1 MGATGW
7 WAEILSFSVE
17 TSIQKVRAALVGNR
31 TDPIGTATPVLQEPK
46 ASFTGTMLPV
56 GAAAAEIHTPVFTAE
71 QRTEGDITVA
81 ARPLTSSLTGSHQQT
96 GTEAATLRR
105 LTASLTGSQAQ
116 SGSMA
121 ASVAKT
127 VASLTGTAAN
137 PDIQFISGAAAA
149 ANTVAMPTHQ
159 TGDWIMVFTFRDGS
173 MTQPTIPAGWT
184 ADSQNTGTSLSYQ
197 VGHKVAASSS
207 ETTGTWTNATGIVVL
222 VYRNV
227 LGFVYGTLQ
236 TGSGST
242 ITYPVTNGY
251 AIATSAKS
259 AIVRFAGHRT
269 ASNLLTNTPASH
281 NARAGVATEAR
292 GIDKLNVSTDAAVTQ
307 SVNASSGWGTISVEL
322 YPASSVTL
330 NATNFSDN
338 FTGTNFDPPNSA
350 KWDIAF
356 GAGTIQSNALWWYH
370 DYSSTTYIR
379 SKEAFNLQ
387 GGELKWQVTST
398 VNDSGSGATTVIGAT
413 PPSSIPVLAF
423 GGGVGCW
430 SFTPGVA
437 TVIPVGTL
445 TGAGSTTH
453 TAGDWYRIR
462 ESGGTVYYDSAPNSG
477 GVPGTWTNYGTEA
490 FLDPHKYLLVIVAT
504 PTFLTAVTSEL
515 IIDNMNI

>member
-17 TSIQKVRAALVGNR
+17 TSIQKMRAALVGNR
-31 TDPIGTATPVLQEPK
+31 ADPIGTVHPTLQEPK

-56 GAAAAEIHTPVFTAE
+56 GAAAAEIASPVFAAE
-71 QRTEGDITVA
+71 QRTEGEIAVA
-81 ARPLTSSLTGSHQQT
+81 TRPRTAAFTGSHQQT
-96 GTEAATLRR
+96 GTEAAALRR
-105 LTASLTGSQAQ
+105 LTASLTGSQTQ

-121 ASVAKT
+121 ASVAKA
-127 VASLTGTAAN
+127 VSALTGTAAN
-137 PDIQFISGAAAA
+137 PDIEFVSGASAA
-149 ANTVAMPTHQ
+149 ANAVAMPTHQ
-159 TGDWIMVFTFRDGS
+159 AGDFIMVFTFRDGS
-173 MTQPTIPAGWT
+173 TTQPTIPAGWT

-227 LGFVYGTLQ
+227 LGFVYPTIQ

-242 ITYPVTNGY
+242 ITYPATTGD

-307 SVNASSGWGTISVEL
+307 SVNASSGWGTFSMEL

-338 FTGTNFDPPNSA
+338 FTGTNNDPPNST
-350 KWDIAF
+350 KWNNF
-356 GAGTIQSNALWWYH
+356 GSGTIQSNALDWEHIGYT
-370 DYSSTTYIR
+370 STTYIR

-387 GGELKWQVTST
+387 GGELKWQVTSA
-398 VNDSGSGATTVIGAT
+398 VNSANGGYTLIGAT
-413 PPSSIPVLAF
+413 SPSVLSLLAF
-423 GGGVGCW
+423 GAGGCW
-430 SFTPGVA
+430 QFTGA
-437 TVIPVGTL
+437 NAVILPHGTL

-477 GVPGTWTNYGTEA
+477 GVPGTWTNYGTEP
-490 FLDPHKYLLVIVAT
+490 FLDSHKYLIVIIAT
-504 PTFLTAVTSEL
+504 PAFLTAVTSEL

>member
-17 TSIQKVRAALVGNR
+17 TSIQKMRAALVGNR
-31 TDPIGTATPVLQEPK
+31 ADPIGTVHPTLQEPK

-56 GAAAAEIHTPVFTAE
+56 GAAAAEIASPVFAAE

-81 ARPLTSSLTGSHQQT
+81 TRRLTSSLTGSHQQT

-105 LTASLTGSQAQ
+105 LTASLTGTQAQ
-116 SGSMA
+116 SGTMA
-121 ASVAKT
+121 ASVAKA
-127 VASLTGTAAN
+127 VSALTGSAAN
-137 PDIQFISGAAAA
+137 PDIEFVSGASAA

-159 TGDWIMVFTFRDGS
+159 AGDWIIVFTFRDGS
-173 MTQPTIPAGWT
+173 TTYPTIPAGWT
-184 ADSQNTGTSLSYQ
+184 TDSQKTGTSLSYQ
-197 VGHKVAASSS
+197 VGHKVAAGSS

-227 LGFVYGTLQ
+227 LGFVYPTIQ

-242 ITYPVTNGY
+242 ITYPATTGD

-307 SVNASSGWGTISVEL
+307 SVNASSGWGTFSMPL

-387 GGELKWQVTST
+387 GGELKWQVTSA
-398 VNDSGSGATTVIGAT
+398 VNSANGGYTLIGAT
-413 PPSSIPVLAF
+413 APNAISLLAF
-423 GGGVGCW
+423 GGGGGCW
-430 SFTPGVA
+430 NFTAGTA
-437 TVIPVGTL
+437 TIVPHGTL

-453 TAGDWYRIR
+453 TAGDWYRVR

-490 FLDPHKYLLVIVAT
+490 FLDSHKYLLVIVAT
-504 PTFLTAVTSEL
+504 PTYLTAVTSEL
-515 IIDNMNI
+515 TIDNMNI

>member
-1 MGATGW
+1 
-7 WAEILSFSVE
+7 
-17 TSIQKVRAALVGNR
+17 
-31 TDPIGTATPVLQEPK
+31 
-46 ASFTGTMLPV
+46 
-56 GAAAAEIHTPVFTAE
+56 
-71 QRTEGDITVA
+71 
-81 ARPLTSSLTGSHQQT
+81 
-96 GTEAATLRR
+96 
-105 LTASLTGSQAQ
+105 
-116 SGSMA
+116 
-121 ASVAKT
+121 
-127 VASLTGTAAN
+127 
-137 PDIQFISGAAAA
+137 
-149 ANTVAMPTHQ
+149 
-159 TGDWIMVFTFRDGS
+159 
-173 MTQPTIPAGWT
+173 
-184 ADSQNTGTSLSYQ
+184 
-197 VGHKVAASSS
+197 
-207 ETTGTWTNATGIVVL
+207 

-227 LGFVYGTLQ
+227 LGFVYPTFQ

-242 ITYPVTNGY
+242 ITYPVTNGN

-307 SVNASSGWGTISVEL
+307 SVNASSGWGTMSMEL

-338 FTGTNFDPPNSA
+338 FTGTNGDPPNSA

-356 GAGTIQSNALWWYH
+356 GVGTIQSNALDWEHIGYT
-370 DYSSTTYIR
+370 STTYIR

-398 VNDSGSGATTVIGAT
+398 VNSANGGYTLIGAT
-413 PPSSIPVLAF
+413 APNAISLLAF
-423 GGGVGCW
+423 GGGGGCW
-430 SFTPGVA
+430 NFTAGTA
-437 TVIPVGTL
+437 TIVPHGTL

-453 TAGDWYRIR
+453 TAGDWYRVR

-490 FLDPHKYLLVIVAT
+490 FLDSHKYLLVIVAT

-515 IIDNMNI
+515 TIDNMNI